1 VAPQNGYAGNRTTG
15 KFSAHLQLVRHVA
28 CRKIINTLIEL
39 LTDTHTVASKGGY
52 RPRANA
58 VHRSWVSRQ
67 EGGFGAEHPR
77 LVDGNAFAFMARCPA
92 GMQSPAATKSTEH

>member
-1 VAPQNGYAGNRTTG
+1 LCFWGGDYDGEGSGFRGSGVAGWQSVAPQNGYAGNRTTG

-67 EGGFGAEHPR
+67 EGGFWGRA
-77 LVDGNAFAFMARCPA
+77 
-92 GMQSPAATKSTEH
+92 SPLS